1 MNPQREILGGK
12 NVVLEILKAGRRKV
26 YKVFWARKAGDAKSE
41 ELKNLLA
48 SKNIPVNEVHPSE
61 IANMT
66 GSNEHQGVA
75 AQVSAFQYAELEEVI
90 QKAIEDKKG
99 GFLVLLDEI
108 QDPHNVGAIIRTA
121 HQCGASGLILLK
133 HRQVPITNAV
143 CKAAAGAQEWL
154 RIVKEVN
161 LVNVINYLKSNNF
174 FIYGSTGDGGE
185 SIFEEKFNFPIA
197 LLLGS
202 EGRGLR
208 RLVREHCDRLLTV
221 PMDGNIDSLN
231 VSVAAGIFMGQI
243 LCQRHLSP

>member
-143 CKAAAGAQEWL
+143 CKAAAGAQ
-154 RIVKEVN
+154 
-161 LVNVINYLKSNNF
+161 
-174 FIYGSTGDGGE
+174 
-185 SIFEEKFNFPIA
+185 
-197 LLLGS
+197 
-202 EGRGLR
+202 
-208 RLVREHCDRLLTV
+208 
-221 PMDGNIDSLN
+221 
-231 VSVAAGIFMGQI
+231 
-243 LCQRHLSP
+243 